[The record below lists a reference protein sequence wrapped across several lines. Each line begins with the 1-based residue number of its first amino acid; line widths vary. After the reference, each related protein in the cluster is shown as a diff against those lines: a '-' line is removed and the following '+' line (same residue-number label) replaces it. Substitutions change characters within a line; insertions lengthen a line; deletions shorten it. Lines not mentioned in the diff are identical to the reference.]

1 MGFCRKT
8 ISLAKTPRAMTESDR
23 MGVLCWLKTGSS
35 CVQDRSYAL
44 CEIGT
49 GDGLLQKDNFIGEDA
64 PCDDRVRS
72 HGSPMLAK
80 NWEFLRPG
88 PLVRFVRDRH
98 RRWAFAERQF
108 HWRRR
113 PVR

>member
-64 PCDDRVRS
+64 PCDDRVICIAR
-72 HGSPMLAK
+72 HIDHAQ
-80 NWEFLRPG
+80 LRPSLREAVSKFS
-88 PLVRFVRDRH
+88 PTDPWH
-98 RRWAFAERQF
+98 
-108 HWRRR
+108 
-113 PVR
+113 